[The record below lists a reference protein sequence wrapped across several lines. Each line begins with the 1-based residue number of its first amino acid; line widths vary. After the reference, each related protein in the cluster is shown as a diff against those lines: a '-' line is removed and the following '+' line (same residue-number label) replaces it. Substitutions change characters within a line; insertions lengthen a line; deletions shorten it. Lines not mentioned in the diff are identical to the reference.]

1 MCLQLQCQ
9 HAQQLYNVSYLKYK
23 CTSLQLYNDTYDG
36 YKMLYMCGDIQQILG
51 RHSVN
56 IRQLSVTILLE
67 SEKTHHDLSVAFLRF
82 DLPVRRNLQKR
93 FVRIS
98 SGFQISTLPFQSQS
112 ASPPPCPMAGWRQTA
127 IFGRTILLEDSGTD
141 QNFLEYSI
149 FVHSTDASLGLF

>member
-1 MCLQLQCQ
+1 M
-9 HAQQLYNVSYLKYK
+9 QLYN
-23 CTSLQLYNDTYDG
+23 NTYDG

-56 IRQLSVTILLE
+56 IRQPSVTILLE
-67 SEKTHHDLSVAFLRF
+67 ETHHDLSVATTRF

-98 SGFQISTLPFQSQS
+98 SGFQISTFPFQSQS

-127 IFGRTILLEDSGTD
+127 IFGGTILLEDSGTA
-141 QNFLEYSI
+141 QNFLEYFIS
-149 FVHSTDASLGLF
+149 VHSTDASLGLI